1 MDFCK
6 TIIHIVQQGDTFYRL
21 AQRYQTTVPDI
32 ILRNPGVN
40 PYNLQVGTRLR
51 ICSGLE
57 ESMQKDEI
65 ELNRNMRNAWAQHGF
80 WGTLYLVSL
89 YHNLPNQDAVE
100 KRLLQTA
107 GDIAEVFGK
116 FYSKTMEN
124 QLKVLLTEHIELAGQ
139 LMKAIKEENQQEA
152 ARTEEE
158 WRQNA
163 DKIAGMLASANPSYN
178 YEELQRMFQMH
189 LDLMKQQ
196 AMADLAGNY
205 EEFVTATDEN
215 AKHLMK
221 IADMLTEGIMKQFY
235 FEIPH

>member
-40 PYNLQVGTRLR
+40 PYNLQIGTRLR

-57 ESMQKDEI
+57 DVMQKDEMD
-65 ELNRNMRNAWAQHGF
+65 LNQDMRQAWAQHGF

-89 YHNLPNQDAVE
+89 YYDLPNQNEVQ

-124 QLKVLLTEHIELAGQ
+124 QLKTLLTEHIEIAGK
-139 LMKAIKEENQQEA
+139 LMKALQDNNEQEA
-152 ARTEEE
+152 AQIEQD

-163 DKIAGMLASANPSYN
+163 DKIAAMLSSANPNYN
-178 YEELQRMFQMH
+178 YEELQRMLQMH

-196 AMADLAGNY
+196 MMADINRNY
-205 EEFVTATDEN
+205 EEFVKATDEN
-215 AKHLMK
+215 AEHLLK
-221 IADMLTEGIMKQFY
+221 IADMLTEGIIKQFY
-235 FEIPH
+235 QAS